1 LHVFPTAKV
10 YQAEPCGCHMEKLLA
25 QKAMAVTETKLKC
38 SHGCD
43 VTRCPDCT
51 ALIPSSFWE
60 RLSWKRFAPRENT
73 VHVTSLSSCLA
84 KSYFDADSCPEET
97 VESAWAKL
105 RGTLLHYAGRSLG
118 WNELKAKLTFQVDGT
133 RITIVGYV
141 DAYDPETGTIYD
153 LKTTRFVDWQEKK
166 GFIPR
171 LSHIEQ
177 IQCYYTL
184 LDSYG
189 IPVNRLVLLYTDDKN
204 IVPKEVPLG
213 NRREWMI
220 RRATVLRRALSKSE
234 VPEPEPGD
242 ACKYC
247 PHIARCP
254 AMSTVQ
260 PLC

>member
-1 LHVFPTAKV
+1 
-10 YQAEPCGCHMEKLLA
+10 MEKRLA
-25 QKAMAVTETKLKC
+25 QKAIAVTETKLKC

-43 VTRCPDCT
+43 VKECAVCT
-51 ALIPSSFWE
+51 ALIPSSFWD
-60 RLSWKRFAPRENT
+60 RLSWKRFAQEENT
-73 VHVTSLSSCLA
+73 IHVTSLTSCLA
-84 KSYFDADSCPEET
+84 KSYFDADVCPEES

-118 WNELKAKLTFQVDGT
+118 WNELKAKLTFQLNGT
-133 RITIVGYV
+133 TITIVGHV

-153 LKTTRFVDWQEKK
+153 LKTTRFVEWQEKK

-171 LSHIEQ
+171 LSHIKQ

-220 RRATVLRRALSKSE
+220 NRAMILHRALAKSE
-234 VPEPEPGD
+234 LPAPEPSD
-242 ACKYC
+242 ICKYC

-254 AMSTVQ
+254 AMSGVQ
-260 PLC
+260 LVC